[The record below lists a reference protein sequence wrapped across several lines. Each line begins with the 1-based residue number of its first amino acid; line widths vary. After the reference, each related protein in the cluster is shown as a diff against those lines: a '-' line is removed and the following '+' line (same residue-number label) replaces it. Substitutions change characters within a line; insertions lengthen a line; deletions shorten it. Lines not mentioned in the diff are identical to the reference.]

1 MKNIRLLKA
10 GDDMKTIT
18 RAKYLDRIIE
28 LNGTPD
34 IKIITGIRRS
44 GKSKLMQAYIEYLKS
59 HFENINIIF
68 IDFMDLAYEEIK
80 EYHAL
85 HAYVEEHYQESK
97 TNYLFVDEVQMCP
110 KFELA
115 INSLYSKG
123 KYDIYV
129 TGSNAFL
136 LSSELSTYLSGR
148 YVEVKMLPLSFAEFL
163 DFQGYTVESYQS
175 PAGGQRKRAID
186 KQGQMMDLRELFQ
199 AYIRFGGMP
208 AISETGLDQ
217 KKVHMLLDGIY
228 SAVVVRDILERG
240 RRKEQRA
247 ITDALLLRKI
257 ILFLSDNIGNNT
269 SIRSIGNTL
278 VTEGL
283 LEEGNR
289 KSKPA
294 VQTIS
299 AYIDALLESYIFYEV
314 KRFDIKGKD
323 YLRTLGKY
331 YIVDTG
337 LRNYL
342 LGDRGGD
349 TGHLLENIIYLE
361 LFRRGYDVAIGKL
374 DDKEI
379 DFIATSN
386 GPKRYIQVT
395 ETMSDSETRKRE
407 LAPLMAV
414 QDNYEKVVITMD
426 QPLDTD
432 INGIKIVNALDFLL
446 DGETQ

>member
-1 MKNIRLLKA
+1 MELRKRE
-10 GDDMKTIT
+10 
-18 RAKYLDRIIE
+18 RYLEQLIAFQDTN
-28 LNGTPD
+28 L
-34 IKIITGIRRS
+34 IKVVTGIRRC
-44 GKSKLMQAYIEYLKS
+44 GKSSLLELMAAHLRADGVGTEQIVS
-59 HFENINIIF
+59 MNFESMQYA
-68 IDFMDLAYEEIK
+68 DMD
-80 EYHAL
+80 
-85 HAYVEEHYQESK
+85 SK
-97 TNYLFVDEVQMCP
+97 TLYRTVMERKLEGKRLYLFFDEIQKVPRWQDEV
-110 KFELA
+110 
-115 INSLYSKG
+115 NSFRIDLDC
-123 KYDIYV
+123 DIYV

-163 DFQGYTVESYQS
+163 DFQGYKVENYRS
-175 PAGGQRKRAID
+175 PAGGERKRAVD
-186 KQGQMMDLRELFQ
+186 GQGQRMEMQELFQ

-208 AISETGLDQ
+208 AIADTGLDQ

-269 SIRSIGNTL
+269 SLRSIGNTL

-283 LEEGNR
+283 MEEGNR
-289 KSKPA
+289 KHKPA

-299 AYIDALLESYIFYEV
+299 AYVDALLESYIFYEV

-349 TGHLLENIIYLE
+349 AGHLLENIVYLE
-361 LFRRGYDVAIGKL
+361 LLHRGYEVAIGKL

-379 DFIATSN
+379 DFIATSS
-386 GPKRYIQVT
+386 GPKKYIQVT
-395 ETMSDSETRKRE
+395 ETMTALETRARE
-407 LAPLMAV
+407 LEPLMAV
-414 QDNYEKVVITMD
+414 QDNYEKIVITMD
-426 QPLDTD
+426 QPLDSD
-432 INGIKIVNALDFLL
+432 INGIKVVNALDFLL
-446 DGETQ
+446 DDEAL

>member
-1 MKNIRLLKA
+1 
-10 GDDMKTIT
+10 
-18 RAKYLDRIIE
+18 
-28 LNGTPD
+28 
-34 IKIITGIRRS
+34 
-44 GKSKLMQAYIEYLKS
+44 
-59 HFENINIIF
+59 
-68 IDFMDLAYEEIK
+68 
-80 EYHAL
+80 
-85 HAYVEEHYQESK
+85 
-97 TNYLFVDEVQMCP
+97 
-110 KFELA
+110 
-115 INSLYSKG
+115 
-123 KYDIYV
+123 
-129 TGSNAFL
+129 
-136 LSSELSTYLSGR
+136 
-148 YVEVKMLPLSFAEFL
+148 
-163 DFQGYTVESYQS
+163 
-175 PAGGQRKRAID
+175 
-186 KQGQMMDLRELFQ
+186 MDLRELFQ

-342 LGDRGGD
+342 LGDLGR
-349 TGHLLENIIYLE
+349 
-361 LFRRGYDVAIGKL
+361 
-374 DDKEI
+374 
-379 DFIATSN
+379 
-386 GPKRYIQVT
+386 
-395 ETMSDSETRKRE
+395 
-407 LAPLMAV
+407 
-414 QDNYEKVVITMD
+414 
-426 QPLDTD
+426 
-432 INGIKIVNALDFLL
+432 
-446 DGETQ
+446 

>member
-1 MKNIRLLKA
+1 MELRK
-10 GDDMKTIT
+10 
-18 RAKYLDRIIE
+18 RARYLEQLIAFQDTD
-28 LNGTPD
+28 L
-34 IKIITGIRRS
+34 IKVVTGIRRC
-44 GKSKLMQAYIEYLKS
+44 GKSSLLELM
-59 HFENINIIF
+59 
-68 IDFMDLAYEEIK
+68 
-80 EYHAL
+80 
-85 HAYVEEHYQESK
+85 EEHLRANGVAVEQIISMNFESMQYADMDSKALYQAVMERK
-97 TNYLFVDEVQMCP
+97 LEGKRLYLFFDEIQKVPQWQN
-110 KFELA
+110 A
-115 INSLYSKG
+115 VNSFRIDLDC
-123 KYDIYV
+123 DIYV

-163 DFQGYTVESYQS
+163 DFQGYTVEAYQS
-175 PAGGQRKRAID
+175 PAGGERKRAID

-199 AYIRFGGMP
+199 AYVRFGGMP
-208 AISETGLDQ
+208 AIAETGLDQ

-349 TGHLLENIIYLE
+349 TGHLLENIVYLE
-361 LFRRGYDVAIGKL
+361 LFRRGYEVAIGKL

-386 GPKRYIQVT
+386 GPKKYIQVT
-395 ETMSDSETRKRE
+395 ETIGEAETRKRE

-414 QDNYEKVVITMD
+414 QDNYEKIVITMD

-446 DGETQ
+446 DGETL